1 MLVSLLS
8 KRKFPFTEK
17 TSTVGIMCRMVNVL
31 EFHGHSE
38 NDAFVAV
45 IAIRNK
51 DITRGQM
58 R

>member
-1 MLVSLLS
+1 
-8 KRKFPFTEK
+8 
-17 TSTVGIMCRMVNVL
+17 MVNVL

-38 NDAFVAV
+38 KDAFVAV

-51 DITRGQM
+51 DITRGQI

>member
-1 MLVSLLS
+1 MV
-8 KRKFPFTEK
+8 
-17 TSTVGIMCRMVNVL
+17 TVLG
-31 EFHGHSE
+31 FHEYSE

>member
-1 MLVSLLS
+1 
-8 KRKFPFTEK
+8 
-17 TSTVGIMCRMVNVL
+17 MVTVL

-45 IAIRNK
+45 IAIRNR

-58 R
+58 RRIRREGDHNHVFGNYKLLH

>member
-8 KRKFPFTEK
+8 NRKFPLTEK
-17 TSTVGIMCRMVNVL
+17 TSTVGIVCRMVTVL
-31 EFHGHSE
+31 EFHGYSE

-45 IAIRNK
+45 IAIRKK